1 LVVVAITAIAGAGA
15 FASPEGGATALSA
28 ASPFQGTRLYVDPHS
43 RAMQALTQYP
53 LTAEYVRVIAD
64 TPQARWYGS
73 ETPTTELS
81 ESVDSYVSK
90 ASLAG
95 DLAVLVAYAIPFRD
109 CEGYSRGGL
118 KDAAEYTAW
127 IRAFRAG
134 IAGRRVAVV
143 LEPDALSAADC
154 LSSADRQR
162 RLEML
167 RDAVTELTADAS
179 TALYIDGGNSRWLSA
194 SDLADRLRQV
204 GVGKARGFSLNV
216 SNFYSTSEE
225 VTYGESVS
233 QLLGGAHYVI
243 DTSRNGRGPSQDE
256 ATNWCNPSGRSLGA
270 VPTAVTG
277 AEHAD
282 ALLWI
287 KRPGES
293 DGECDRGDP
302 NAGSWFNNYAVDIV
316 KQSER

>member
-1 LVVVAITAIAGAGA
+1 
-15 FASPEGGATALSA
+15 
-28 ASPFQGTRLYVDPHS
+28 
-43 RAMQALTQYP
+43 
-53 LTAEYVRVIAD
+53 
-64 TPQARWYGS
+64 
-73 ETPTTELS
+73 
-81 ESVDSYVSK
+81 
-90 ASLAG
+90 
-95 DLAVLVAYAIPFRD
+95 
-109 CEGYSRGGL
+109 
-118 KDAAEYTAW
+118 
-127 IRAFRAG
+127 
-134 IAGRRVAVV
+134 
-143 LEPDALSAADC
+143 
-154 LSSADRQR
+154 
-162 RLEML
+162 
-167 RDAVTELTADAS
+167 
-179 TALYIDGGNSRWLSA
+179 
-194 SDLADRLRQV
+194 
-204 GVGKARGFSLNV
+204 VGKARGFSLNV